1 MRSRGRRLLPVVLV
15 LILAVMAIEPA
26 RVTVQT
32 LVLLPNLLDLGVKP
46 LTLVTTAPSR
56 ISLPYRESA
65 RGDQADL
72 WLPAGAS
79 IERRVGAMLLI
90 FGVNNLGRRHPAVE
104 RVADGLARTGVA
116 VLVPDSATLLEGR
129 LEVSEIDGVVQAFQL
144 LADRPEV
151 DPDRVG
157 IVGFS
162 VGGSLS
168 LIAAADPR
176 IAHRVRWIN
185 AFGAYADADTY
196 LASMAAH
203 AYELDGEEVAW
214 LPSPLARDVF
224 AGFALEQVTDVDDRR
239 RLAEAYQQ
247 PMRSG
252 ERPRPNSALAEQL
265 GPDARRIYDLLTAE
279 SLTAARRAI
288 ERLPPATRRFMDGIS
303 PLSNL
308 DGLRASVYLMHER
321 DDHHVPFVE
330 SRLLAE
336 PLGPRDILVRHS
348 EFRLFDHVQPGNVD
362 LLAATPELWKLLWHV
377 QDLMVETL

>member
-1 MRSRGRRLLPVVLV
+1 MRSRARRLLAVVLV
-15 LILAVMAIEPA
+15 LILAVIAIEPA

-32 LVLLPNLLDLGVKP
+32 VVLLPNLLDLGVKP
-46 LTLVTTAPSR
+46 LTLVTPAPSR
-56 ISLPYRESA
+56 VSLPYRESA

-129 LEVSEIDGVVQAFQL
+129 LEVSEIDGVVRAFQL

-151 DPDRVG
+151 DPARVG

-214 LPSPLARDVF
+214 LPSPLAREVF
-224 AGFALEQVTDVDDRR
+224 AGFALEQVTDDDDRR
-239 RLAEAYQQ
+239 RLADAYQE

-252 ERPRPNSALAEQL
+252 ERPRPNADLAEQL
-265 GPDARRIYDLLTAE
+265 GPDARHIYDLLTAE

-288 ERLPPATRRFMDGIS
+288 ERLPAATRRFMDGIS
-303 PLSNL
+303 PLSHLN
-308 DGLRASVYLMHER
+308 GLRATVYLMHER

-336 PLGPRDILVRHS
+336 PLRPRDMLVRHS